1 MEYEDIKGLMGRL
14 IAFERKRLYNLTQS
28 ERYTQINLIARKG
41 ERYLENCKMCQTPC
55 STGKNERKPICS
67 RCTMIKIETG
77 AAVQSDYCY
86 VGILENLGY
95 RYWLD
100 GVIIREMEQ
109 LELLVLDFLSTA
121 SQDLLDKLNDII
133 PKYKNKYKDVFYFS
147 DLLLLYEEVISLVA
161 EDTSTNALSEEKIKF
176 YYEYGMEVTKD
187 IVSIIVVLT
196 YLRNKKDKALYDE
209 VSQRISNRWDCPY
222 LFNYCLMCLTDN
234 GQITMFDKVMQL
246 YYDKFNK
253 LTTYNQYNLLNK
265 IAYIYLNDSS
275 ADKAAIY
282 LIKCVEFL
290 NKPDCRFIRCLRIN
304 TLRNLGTSYYFS
316 QDYKKAI
323 DCFMNL
329 VSLDINRLR
338 FNLILLISMLE
349 KQKSFKEIENILSKE
364 NFYKINN
371 ERLKKIFKYY
381 LVKYSKPITKEH
393 AMELES
399 IIVHDL
405 NFLEKGTVHR
415 NIIEE
420 ELNQWVTITR
430 DYKMLFKFNQ

>member
-55 STGKNERKPICS
+55 STGRDERKPICS

-77 AAVQSDYCY
+77 AAVQSDCCY

-209 VSQRISNRWDCPY
+209 VSQGISNRWDCPY

-265 IAYIYLNDSS
+265 IAYIYLNDDLVNKAVDYLKVCKGILDN
-275 ADKAAIY
+275 ADY
-282 LIKCVEFL
+282 RLIKSLKIKNF
-290 NKPDCRFIRCLRIN
+290 K
-304 TLRNLGTSYYFS
+304 NLGVCYNFN
-316 QDYKKAI
+316 YKYEESI
-323 DCFMNL
+323 ECFL
-329 VSLDINRLR
+329 EILKLDINRLR
-338 FNLILLISMLE
+338 LNLILLISMFE

-371 ERLKKIFKYY
+371 ERLKKIYKYY

>member
-1 MEYEDIKGLMGRL
+1 MKE
-14 IAFERKRLYNLTQS
+14 
-28 ERYTQINLIARKG
+28 
-41 ERYLENCKMCQTPC
+41 
-55 STGKNERKPICS
+55 S

-77 AAVQSDYCY
+77 AAVQSDCCY

>member
-1 MEYEDIKGLMGRL
+1 MIVRL
-14 IAFERKRLYNLTQS
+14 IR
-28 ERYTQINLIARKG
+28 
-41 ERYLENCKMCQTPC
+41 P
-55 STGKNERKPICS
+55 
-67 RCTMIKIETG
+67 
-77 AAVQSDYCY
+77 
-86 VGILENLGY
+86 
-95 RYWLD
+95 
-100 GVIIREMEQ
+100 
-109 LELLVLDFLSTA
+109 
-121 SQDLLDKLNDII
+121 
-133 PKYKNKYKDVFYFS
+133 
-147 DLLLLYEEVISLVA
+147 
-161 EDTSTNALSEEKIKF
+161 
-176 YYEYGMEVTKD
+176 
-187 IVSIIVVLT
+187 
-196 YLRNKKDKALYDE
+196 
-209 VSQRISNRWDCPY
+209 
-222 LFNYCLMCLTDN
+222 
-234 GQITMFDKVMQL
+234 
-246 YYDKFNK
+246 
-253 LTTYNQYNLLNK
+253 
-265 IAYIYLNDSS
+265 
-275 ADKAAIY
+275 IY

-290 NKPDCRFIRCLRIN
+290 NKPDCRFIRCSRIN

>member
-41 ERYLENCKMCQTPC
+41 ERYLENCKMCQIPC
-55 STGKNERKPICS
+55 STGKDERKPICS

-77 AAVQSDYCY
+77 AAVQSDCCY

-147 DLLLLYEEVISLVA
+147 DSLLLYEEVISLVA

-234 GQITMFDKVMQL
+234 GRVRMFNMLMEL
-246 YYDKFNK
+246 YYDKFNE
-253 LTTYNQYNLLNK
+253 LTLYNQYNLLNK
-265 IAYIYLNDSS
+265 IAYIYLNDGSV
-275 ADKAAIY
+275 DRVITY
-282 LIKCVEFL
+282 LVKCVEIL
-290 NKPDCRFIRCLRIN
+290 NRSDFQFIQCLRIN
-304 TLRNLGTSYYFS
+304 TLRNLGTSHYFS
-316 QDYKKAI
+316 QNYEKAI
-323 DCFMNL
+323 ENFLRL
-329 VSLDINRLR
+329 VSLDINRISL
-338 FNLILLISMLE
+338 NLILLISMLE
-349 KQKSFKEIENILSKE
+349 KYKLFKEIESILSNE
-364 NFYKINN
+364 NYQKINN
-371 ERLKKIFKYY
+371 ERMKKIFKYY

-430 DYKMLFKFNQ
+430 DYKMLFTFNQ

>member
-55 STGKNERKPICS
+55 STGRDERKPICS

-77 AAVQSDYCY
+77 AAVQSDCCY

-187 IVSIIVVLT
+187 IVSIIVIRKNLSFKEHGDLIDEALNRVA
-196 YLRNKKDKALYDE
+196 DK
-209 VSQRISNRWDCPY
+209 WDCEY
-222 LFNYCLMCLTDN
+222 LFSYCLLKLKEN
-234 GQITMFDKVMQL
+234 GQIVMFECLMKL
-246 YYDKFNK
+246 YNEKYDDLNNFNK
-253 LTTYNQYNLLNK
+253 YNLLNK
-265 IAYIYLNDSS
+265 IAYIYLNDGCTEQ
-275 ADKAAIY
+275 AIVY
-282 LIKCVEFL
+282 LEKCVSLINDSSYRMIEFL
-290 NKPDCRFIRCLRIN
+290 RMKVLC
-304 TLRNLGTSYYFS
+304 NLGVCYYFT
-316 QDYKKAI
+316 KKYDEAEKAFLEI
-323 DCFMNL
+323 AFY
-329 VSLDINRLR
+329 DINQLN
-338 FNLILLISMLE
+338 FNLILLLNILE
-349 KQKSFKEIENILSKE
+349 KNENIDKLNSLLTNKIYMKVE
-364 NFYKINN
+364 NSTVK
-371 ERLKKIFKYY
+371 RIFKYY
-381 LVKYSKPITKEH
+381 SIKYSKLITKEH

-405 NFLEKGTVHR
+405 NFLEKGTIHR